1 MGEPPASCW
10 VLLQLR
16 SCARAVVQCALLHV
30 SKMTATLWRVY
41 FCAKDCIHFSLQPLF
56 AAWCEAWLCG
66 WQSPAGIEH
75 REVICSTDMRWQSQ
89 PSSAKRKHA
98 TQAARWVLFRE
109 MPSRTWRTI
118 EFQLF
123 SWAVATHNNK
133 CVSDATNV
141 GGCAHA
147 YTTALGP
154 WNSTIILLSWNCCFF
169 WILSCARI
177 ERRHLFCFRV
187 ASLQPHIRWCS

>member
-1 MGEPPASCW
+1 
-10 VLLQLR
+10 
-16 SCARAVVQCALLHV
+16 
-30 SKMTATLWRVY
+30 
-41 FCAKDCIHFSLQPLF
+41 
-56 AAWCEAWLCG
+56 
-66 WQSPAGIEH
+66 
-75 REVICSTDMRWQSQ
+75 MRWQSQ
-89 PSSAKRKHA
+89 PSSAKKNHA
-98 TQAARWVLFRE
+98 THSSTVCFLFRE

-118 EFQLF
+118 EIQLF

-177 ERRHLFCFRV
+177 ERRHLFVLELLHCSHTYDGAVSTDCSRCLKLHAHVLSARRRLRAGAERVVKPTHYTSNLRTWIVRV
-187 ASLQPHIRWCS
+187 ASQIIHREQLVENLFFLLPPEDLEFGVF

>member
-89 PSSAKRKHA
+89 PSCAKKKHA
-98 TQAARWVLFRE
+98 THSSTVCFCSERCLPAHGEQLNFNC
-109 MPSRTWRTI
+109 SRGQLRRTI
-118 EFQLF
+118 TSASLTQQM
-123 SWAVATHNNK
+123 WAGVPTH
-133 CVSDATNV
+133 TRL
-141 GGCAHA
+141 H
-147 YTTALGP
+147 
-154 WNSTIILLSWNCCFF
+154 W
-169 WILSCARI
+169 ARGTV
-177 ERRHLFCFRV
+177 RLFCCREPVVFFGYYHVR
-187 ASLQPHIRWCS
+187 ALRDDIFLF